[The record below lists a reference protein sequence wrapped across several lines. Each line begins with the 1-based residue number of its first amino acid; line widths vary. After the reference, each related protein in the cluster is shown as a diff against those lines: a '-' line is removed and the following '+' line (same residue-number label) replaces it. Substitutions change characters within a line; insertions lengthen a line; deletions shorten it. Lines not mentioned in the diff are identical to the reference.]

1 MKDNIEILKR
11 WKDNKDWFSVSL
23 KDCLKKIS
31 GNLTETEIIKALKEG
46 ATLQSFNALYKA
58 KSKGIL

>member
-1 MKDNIEILKR
+1 MKDNINIEILKR

-23 KDCLKKIS
+23 EDCLKKIS
-31 GNLTETEIIKALKEG
+31 GNLTEIEIIEALKGG

-58 KSKGIL
+58 K